1 VYDTPLGAAVELPFF
16 FAPDPPACAYD
27 VSLAAAAAPPLVLA
41 PELSAGA
48 YDTAVASVVPAPGP
62 PVGARGAPLGAMV
75 ATPPPPAAISLWDAV
90 DATLQRR
97 LERRLQLL
105 GLGRA
110 VAEKRLAVTL
120 VDIAVV
126 RRPRV
131 AAVNGDEMMYA
142 ASLPK
147 IAILLG
153 AFERIS
159 EGTLILDA
167 QAERE
172 MVGMIRDSS
181 NTDASAMMDRVGKE
195 YIANVLQSPRYQLY
209 DERRN
214 GGLWVGKNYAQTG
227 LWRRDPLHNL
237 SHGATAMQVAR
248 FYYLLET
255 GDLVSPEYSR
265 RMKTFLANSS
275 LDHKFFRGIKERFPQ
290 ATVYRKSGTW
300 GHFHADSALIE
311 HDGRRYIAVALCQSD
326 RGSQWLRDIVVAL
339 DDIVSVQPQ
348 IVSVAKRWAAKRRL
362 RQQRQPH

>member
-1 VYDTPLGAAVELPFF
+1 ML
-16 FAPDPPACAYD
+16 
-27 VSLAAAAAPPLVLA
+27 AAPP
-41 PELSAGA
+41 PSGPGA
-48 YDTAVASVVPAPGP
+48 
-62 PVGARGAPLGAMV
+62 
-75 ATPPPPAAISLWDAV
+75 ICLWDAV
-90 DATLQRR
+90 DANLQRR
-97 LERRLQLL
+97 LESRLQLL

-110 VAEKRLAVTL
+110 VAEKRLAVAL

-126 RRPRV
+126 GRPRV

-181 NTDASAMMDRVGKE
+181 NTDASAMMDRVGKA

-255 GDLVSPEYSR
+255 GNLVSPEHSR

-290 ATVYRKSGTW
+290 AAVYRKSGTW

-311 HDGRRYIAVALCQSD
+311 HDGRRYIAVALCESD

-348 IVSVAKRWAAKRRL
+348 IVTVAKRWAAKRRM
-362 RQQRQPH
+362 RQPRQPH